1 MEVHMAVK
9 RIYSA
14 KRYNQKSLMRERE
27 FGFYWYSWLWNFLH
41 PVYVFLC
48 ALVIVLGLAVNAY
61 TSIYNNFFKPMD
73 VNDTTTVNF
82 VIESGQSINTI
93 GDNLLKQGL
102 LRNRGIFKYMI
113 MFEGLTNKVQYGSY
127 QISPSMTTS
136 EIISV
141 LTSGSSSTERTITII
156 PGWTVE
162 DIADYFVRIEAL
174 ETKDEFLALCNDVT
188 QFSGYYVIQEAA
200 QAHTLRGRKYILEG
214 YLAPDTYRVF
224 TTADAKSLL
233 ITLLNQTDVVVDKV
247 FNASNV
253 PDGAYVSQLTN
264 DQTII
269 MASIIEREASRASD
283 YRKLSAVL
291 HNRLNA
297 GMTLDCDSTVV
308 YALGIDSTYL
318 LTADQLGVDSP
329 FNTYARTGL
338 PVGPICSP
346 SKAAIEAALY
356 PDTNYIQQNYL
367 YFCAGDPEKNE
378 LIFSATL
385 PEHEEAVATYRPI
398 WEAYEAAQK
407 EKANN
412 PAPQQ

>member
-1 MEVHMAVK
+1 MAIK

-27 FGFYWYSWLWNFLH
+27 YGFYWYSWLWNLFH

-61 TSIYNNFFKPMD
+61 TSIYDNFFKPMD

-113 MFEGLTNKVQYGSY
+113 MFRGLTNKVQYGSY

-174 ETKDEFLALCNDVT
+174 ESKDEFLSLCNDVT
-188 QFSGYYVIQEAA
+188 QFGSYYVIQEAA

-233 ITLLNQTDVVVDKV
+233 TTLLNQTDVVVDKV

-253 PDGAYVSQLTN
+253 AEGAYVSQLTN

-269 MASIIEREASRASD
+269 LASIIEREI
-283 YRKLSAVL
+283 L
-291 HNRLNA
+291 RLQK
-297 GMTLDCDSTVV
+297 
-308 YALGIDSTYL
+308 AL
-318 LTADQLGVDSP
+318 
-329 FNTYARTGL
+329 RR
-338 PVGPICSP
+338 P
-346 SKAAIEAALY
+346 S
-356 PDTNYIQQNYL
+356 
-367 YFCAGDPEKNE
+367 
-378 LIFSATL
+378 
-385 PEHEEAVATYRPI
+385 
-398 WEAYEAAQK
+398 
-407 EKANN
+407 
-412 PAPQQ
+412 